1 MRELTGAGL
10 GEVYAVLRTQPADLA
25 FEIGTLVHKA
35 SGFIAAARA
44 ISTDAAVHPERRSP
58 TT

>member
-10 GEVYAVLRTQPADLA
+10 GEVCGVLRTQPADLA
-25 FEIGTLVHKA
+25 FKIGTLLHKA